1 MRQARN
7 FGLYLH
13 TSASLKPMFGGMA
26 GFRRYGARTALDEGE
41 LSKLCSGGPAHASTK
56 EIHHDLFCGAPHTIP
71 FKQRLYLLLKKD
83 TQMKSA
89 RSECVCARV
98 RMHIG

>member
-1 MRQARN
+1 
-7 FGLYLH
+7 
-13 TSASLKPMFGGMA
+13 MFGGMA

-71 FKQRLYLLLKKD
+71 FKQRLHLLLKKD